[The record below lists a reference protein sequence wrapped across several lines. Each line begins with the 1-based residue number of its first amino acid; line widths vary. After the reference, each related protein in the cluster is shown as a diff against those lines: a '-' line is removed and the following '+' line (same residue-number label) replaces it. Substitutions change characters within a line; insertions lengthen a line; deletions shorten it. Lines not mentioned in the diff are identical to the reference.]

1 MSVNLP
7 AGGVSYGSSTAWLAV
22 SNIQQFAQRSMERS
36 TDAFAQAG
44 PFRATSDNIDTMPT
58 ATKLLKLIPC
68 ALIFFMSHALCAG
81 DANKTVVSDI
91 VKHWQVLKS
100 LSLEVAQAIPENEY
114 TSKPAFTEQDPSKIG
129 PFEMN
134 ALALETVLACSVG
147 LGIDAPARFQSAF
160 DRPMDSTKTGTIMNL
175 TVAFDFCIDG
185 LNQINDT
192 DLFKASLRGFKGHPA
207 IKFDIVWDAYTHAAH
222 RLGKTEMYLRLKGI
236 TPPDTGPKFSGASQT
251 TSTVCRQT
259 VKVGS

>member
-1 MSVNLP
+1 
-7 AGGVSYGSSTAWLAV
+7 
-22 SNIQQFAQRSMERS
+22 
-36 TDAFAQAG
+36 
-44 PFRATSDNIDTMPT
+44 MPT

-81 DANKTVVSDI
+81 DANKTVVSNI

-100 LSLEVAQAIPENEY
+100 LSLEVAQGIPENEY
-114 TSKPAFTEQDPSKIG
+114 TSKPVFTEQEPSKIG

-134 ALALETVLACSVG
+134 AIALETVLTCSVG
-147 LGIDAPARFQSAF
+147 LGIEAPARFQSAF

-207 IKFDIVWDAYTHAAH
+207 IKFDIVWDAYAHAAH

-236 TPPDTGPKFSGASQT
+236 TPPDTGPKFDF
-251 TSTVCRQT
+251 
-259 VKVGS
+259 